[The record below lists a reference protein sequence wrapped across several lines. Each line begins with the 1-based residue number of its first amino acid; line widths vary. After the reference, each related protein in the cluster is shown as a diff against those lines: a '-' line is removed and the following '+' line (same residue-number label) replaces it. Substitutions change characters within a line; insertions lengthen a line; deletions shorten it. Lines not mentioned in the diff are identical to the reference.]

1 MNISNLERKIEEI
14 NSLLSLVVNNG
25 GQSFFS
31 KTNVIRPDFFNK
43 ELSFVRLVS
52 YLYTIYFETGKS
64 GISVLQKSMGHEA
77 EENLKKHKTIVQIL
91 RTKLQHNLD
100 KSTSRD
106 FKIELDCMS
115 WTKSACG
122 KNIPTNE
129 EDWLSCSRKLVA
141 DSEII
146 MSSIAST
153 LEEMTNSPANKE
165 AFVINWGITSTK
177 EIPSH
182 LYDIHIDEHIK
193 FIAIADFDTVKYR
206 NKNLAAWRN
215 YITSLN
221 PCADFQLE
229 IKKIVESSLVR
240 DFFYVLPVTIDD
252 LNGAFILSRTLLNDM
267 YAFIHSKFDSHNF
280 DKSVILE
287 QLKLEFK
294 AHLK

>member
-14 NSLLSLVVNNG
+14 NSLLSLVVNDG
-25 GQSFFS
+25 GQTFFS
-31 KTNVIRPDFFNK
+31 KTNVIRPDFDNK

-52 YLYTIYFETGKS
+52 YLYTIYFETGKA
-64 GISVLQKSMGHEA
+64 GISVLQKSMRNEA
-77 EENLKKHKTIVQIL
+77 EDNLKKHKAIVQIL
-91 RTKLQHNLD
+91 RTKLQHNLE
-100 KSTSRD
+100 KSVSRD

-122 KNIPTNE
+122 NNIAKNE
-129 EDWLSCSRKLVA
+129 EDWLNCSKKLVSDA
-141 DSEII
+141 EII
-146 MSSIAST
+146 MSTIAST

-182 LYDIHIDEHIK
+182 LYDNHINEHVK
-193 FIAIADFDTVKYR
+193 FIAVSDFDIVKYR
-206 NKNLAAWRN
+206 NKNLATWRN

-221 PCADFQLE
+221 PCADFQIE

-252 LNGAFILSRTLLNDM
+252 LNGTFFLSRELLNDI
-267 YAFIHSKFDSHNF
+267 YTYIHSKFDLKNLEKTF
-280 DKSVILE
+280 ILE

-294 AHLK
+294 ASLK

>member
-14 NSLLSLVVNNG
+14 NTLLSLVVNDG
-25 GQSFFS
+25 EQTFFS
-31 KTNVIRPDFFNK
+31 KTNVIRPDFHNK

-52 YLYTIYFETGKS
+52 YLYTIYFETGKT
-64 GISVLQKSMGHEA
+64 GISVLLKSMGNEA
-77 EENLKKHKTIVQIL
+77 EENLKQHKTVVQIL

-100 KSTSRD
+100 KGTSRD
-106 FKIELDCMS
+106 FKIEVDCMS

-122 KNIPTNE
+122 KNIPTSE
-129 EDWLSCSRKLVA
+129 EDWLNCSNKLVF

-146 MSSIAST
+146 MSTIAST

-177 EIPSH
+177 EIPPH
-182 LYDIHIDEHIK
+182 LYDNHINEHIK
-193 FIAIADFDTVKYR
+193 FIAVKDFDTVKYR
-206 NKNLAAWRN
+206 NKNLATWRQ

-240 DFFYVLPVTIDD
+240 DFFYVLPITIDD
-252 LNGAFILSRTLLNDM
+252 LNGTFILTRKLLNDI
-267 YAFIHSKFDSHNF
+267 YTHIHSKFDLNNF
-280 DKSVILE
+280 EKSIILE

-294 AHLK
+294 ANLK

>member
-31 KTNVIRPDFFNK
+31 KNNVIRPNFFNK

-52 YLYTIYFETGKS
+52 YLYAIYFETGKA
-64 GISVLQKSMGHEA
+64 GISVIQKSMGNEA
-77 EENLKKHKTIVQIL
+77 EENLKKHKYIVQIL

-100 KSTSRD
+100 KNTSRD

-129 EDWLSCSRKLVA
+129 EDWLNCSRKLVA

-153 LEEMTNSPANKE
+153 LEEMTNSPASPL
-165 AFVINWGITSTK
+165 IYMIT
-177 EIPSH
+177 I
-182 LYDIHIDEHIK
+182 
-193 FIAIADFDTVKYR
+193 
-206 NKNLAAWRN
+206 
-215 YITSLN
+215 
-221 PCADFQLE
+221 
-229 IKKIVESSLVR
+229 
-240 DFFYVLPVTIDD
+240 
-252 LNGAFILSRTLLNDM
+252 
-267 YAFIHSKFDSHNF
+267 
-280 DKSVILE
+280 
-287 QLKLEFK
+287 
-294 AHLK
+294 